1 MISKRELEKIV
12 NNSRRDTLMREYVE
26 LNGGSFERIRG
37 RWVYN
42 EEPAIVNRIEKQER
56 REKIKDSE
64 VKAKKKAKEK
74 KSFLKLRK

>member
-1 MISKRELEKIV
+1 MISKKELEKIV

-26 LNGGSFERIRG
+26 LHGGSFERVG
-37 RWVYN
+37 RRWIYN
-42 EEPAIVNRIEKQER
+42 EELAIDNQIEKQER
-56 REKIKDSE
+56 REKKKDSE